1 MTLRYRS
8 LGSGS
13 SGNATVVEWLP
24 TSGMPN
30 QTPSRLLVDCGFGIK
45 HLEARLLRAGLSG
58 TGISAIFITH
68 EHGDHIGCAV
78 QLSERYRL
86 PVWMS
91 AGTYA
96 GVGKPDLGE
105 RLRIASDE
113 QSFAV
118 GALQVTPFTV
128 PHDAREPLQLRVEVA
143 QHSAGVTY
151 GVLGICTDLGHASA
165 HTLRNLAACT
175 HLLLECNHDAGMLTA
190 SAYPAFLRNRISGWA
205 GHLDNVESERIDT
218 ALVKNGQLR
227 HITAAHLSERNN
239 SPAIVRSHLAR
250 ALGCAEADIAIAC
263 PQAGTQWLEV
273 AAHKPIAAMPARAI
287 CASSLDF
294 TPLTPTAPIT

>member
-13 SGNATVVEWLP
+13 SGNATVVEWLAP
-24 TSGMPN
+24 SAVAD

-68 EHGDHIGCAV
+68 EHGDHIGSAV
-78 QLSERYRL
+78 QFSERYQL

-96 GVGKPDLGE
+96 GVGKPELGN
-105 RLRIASDE
+105 RLHLASDE
-113 QSFAV
+113 QSFAI
-118 GALQVTPFTV
+118 GALRVTPFTV

-143 QHSAGVTY
+143 NTNTGENYIKNA
-151 GVLGICTDLGHASA
+151 GVLGICTDLGHATA
-165 HTLRNLAACT
+165 HTLRNLSACT
-175 HLLLECNHDAGMLTA
+175 HLLLECNHDAGMLAA
-190 SAYPAFLRNRISGWA
+190 SAYPAFLRQRISGWA
-205 GHLDNVESERIDT
+205 GHLDNVESERIAT
-218 ALVKNGQLR
+218 ALVQNGQLR

-239 SPAIVRSHLAR
+239 SPAIVRSHMAR
-250 ALGCAEADIAIAC
+250 ALGCPTEDIGIAC
-263 PQAGTQWLEV
+263 PQLGTPWTEV
-273 AAHKPIAAMPARAI
+273 RR
-287 CASSLDF
+287 
-294 TPLTPTAPIT
+294 

>member
-13 SGNATVVEWLP
+13 SGNATVVEWHVASALAANHLGAQ
-24 TSGMPN
+24 S
-30 QTPSRLLVDCGFGIK
+30 PSRLLVDCGFGIK
-45 HLEARLLRAGLSG
+45 HLEARLLRAGLRG
-58 TGISAIFITH
+58 TDISAIFITH
-68 EHGDHIGCAV
+68 EHGDHIGSAV
-78 QLSERYRL
+78 QFSERYQL
-86 PVWMS
+86 PLWMS

-96 GVGKPDLGE
+96 GVGKPDLDD
-105 RLRIASDE
+105 RLRIVSDE
-113 QSFAV
+113 QSFDV
-118 GALQVTPFTV
+118 GALRVTPFTV

-143 QHSAGVTY
+143 DTSGDHLTKNTF

-175 HLLLECNHDAGMLTA
+175 HLLLECNHDAGMLAA

-205 GHLDNVESERIDT
+205 GHLDNVESERIAS

-239 SPAIVRSHLAR
+239 SPAIVRTHMAR
-250 ALGCAEADIAIAC
+250 ALGCTPEAIAIAC
-263 PQAGTQWLEV
+263 PHQGTPWTDV
-273 AAHKPIAAMPARAI
+273 AE
-287 CASSLDF
+287 F
-294 TPLTPTAPIT
+294 TDQ